1 LHADNATGSKAAQL
15 QAGVKH
21 MLTLQINTAGVAV
34 YLAILLRLSVV
45 VFMLPPLSNSRIPFR
60 IKACV
65 VVALATMLYPLLND
79 SVAPLTFQ
87 PGALL
92 WTVIGEILFGMV
104 LAFSLLVI
112 LAGFDFAGQIV
123 SYLTGLA
130 FAQVVDPQGGNQTTI
145 FSNLLQMLAM
155 LLLFSLNGHHV
166 MLKTIIE
173 SFRTI
178 PIGEFVL
185 QTATL
190 GRLIML
196 TGHLFVIAIKIASPV
211 MVVLILTQVSIGVVS
226 KFVPRIN
233 ILVTSFPLTILV
245 GLLFVA
251 FSLPLW
257 GSAMKHL
264 LVQVFALMQTI
275 AGLTPSL

>member
-1 LHADNATGSKAAQL
+1 
-15 QAGVKH
+15 
-21 MLTLQINTAGVAV
+21 MLTLQINTAEVAI
-34 YLAILLRLSVV
+34 YLAIVLRLSVV

-60 IKACV
+60 VKACV
-65 VVALATMLYPLLND
+65 VVALATFLYPLL
-79 SVAPLTFQ
+79 SHGVGPLTFQ
-87 PGALL
+87 PGVLL
-92 WTVIGEILFGMV
+92 WTVIGEIIFGML

-112 LAGFDFAGQIV
+112 LAGFDFAGQIL

-130 FAQVVDPQGGNQTTI
+130 FAQVVDPQGGSQTTI
-145 FSNLLQMLAM
+145 FSNLLQMMAM

-166 MLKTIIE
+166 MLKTIVE
-173 SFRTI
+173 SFRTV
-178 PIGEFVL
+178 PIGEFVF

-211 MVVLILTQVSIGVVS
+211 MVVLILTQVGIGVVS

-233 ILVTSFPLTILV
+233 ILVTSFPLTIIL
-245 GLLFVA
+245 GLLFA
-251 FSLPLW
+251 TFSLPSW
-257 GSAMKHL
+257 GSAMKRL
-264 LVQVFALMQTI
+264 FAQAFALMQAI